1 MFCTKERR
9 PYMGEKKNN
18 IQKPISEDVMY
29 KLMMIIT
36 FSVTTF
42 FILKNVVSKS
52 IPGTLITTVCL
63 IVFTLITFI
72 MKKMKVDKSKQ
83 QFAICIC
90 IIFLCFIISLF
101 SGNYYSDDFP
111 LYLAIVGLSGIYLRP
126 HYTIIQVVLIDILL
140 IAQYLIHPE
149 KADPLSQYLMCMGIL
164 TIGIYTNYLTI
175 KQGRAYIDLAQARA
189 EEAETLLSSIRIA
202 GEELLDTCEK
212 SSERIAGLKEVNDL
226 LEQNALELK
235 DGYTEIDA
243 DTKEVACTFED
254 VREKM
259 NITEQQIASL
269 NDEVQNVE
277 HALNHNKDNMLEV
290 TKQVETVKTILF
302 STNEVFNDLQQ
313 KIVEISGI
321 TEQLTKIASS
331 TNMLALN
338 ASIEAARAGEAGA
351 GFAVV
356 ASKVQELA
364 EDSNRCSAQVNTVVS
379 DMQFQIAKTTSQ
391 LAESTQAIDISVE
404 SLNGFHESFD
414 SLTAQFI
421 SLYGNIYDQNINV
434 QEMEQ
439 RVDELKE
446 KISDMTYTSEKNQD
460 TVVSMTNA
468 IGIYKENVDMV
479 VSDTEEI
486 HKVSDSMLELA
497 VTYEHENE

>member
-1 MFCTKERR
+1 
-9 PYMGEKKNN
+9 MGEKNN
-18 IQKPISEDVMY
+18 KIGKPISEDIMFRI
-29 KLMMIIT
+29 MMIIT
-36 FSVTTF
+36 FSVTAF
-42 FILKNVVSKS
+42 FILKNVISKS
-52 IPGTLITTVCL
+52 VPGTIVTTTCL
-63 IVFTLITFI
+63 IVFALIIFV
-72 MKKMKVDKSKQ
+72 MKKMQVDKSKQ

-126 HYTIIQVVLIDILL
+126 NYTIIQVVIIDILL

-164 TIGIYTNYLTI
+164 TVGVFTNYLTI
-175 KQGRAYIDLAQARA
+175 KQGRAYIELAQARA
-189 EEAETLLSSIRIA
+189 EGAETLLSSIRLA
-202 GEELLDTCEK
+202 GEDLLDTCEK
-212 SSERIAGLKEVNDL
+212 SSKRIAGLKEVNDL
-226 LEQNALELK
+226 LEQNANDLK
-235 DGYTEIDA
+235 EGYIEIDE
-243 DTKEVACTFED
+243 DTKEVASTFED

-269 NDEVQNVE
+269 NDEVRNVE
-277 HALNHNKDNMLEV
+277 HALGHNKDNMLEV
-290 TKQVETVKTILF
+290 TKQVETVKNILF
-302 STNEVFNDLQQ
+302 STNEVFHDLQQ

-379 DMQFQIAKTTSQ
+379 DMQYQIAKTTDQ
-391 LAESTQAIDISVE
+391 LAESTQAINTSVE

-414 SLTAQFI
+414 SLTSQFI

-439 RVDELKE
+439 RIDELKL
-446 KISDMTYTSEKNQD
+446 KITDMTYTSEKNQD
-460 TVVSMTNA
+460 TVASMTNA
-468 IGIYKENVDMV
+468 LGIYKENVDMV
-479 VSDTEEI
+479 VNDTEEI
-486 HKVSDSMLELA
+486 HKVSDSMLDLA
-497 VTYEHENE
+497 ITYENENE

>member
-1 MFCTKERR
+1 
-9 PYMGEKKNN
+9 MGEKNN
-18 IQKPISEDVMY
+18 KIRKPISEDIMF
-29 KLMMIIT
+29 KIMMIIT
-36 FSVTTF
+36 FSVTAF
-42 FILKNVVSKS
+42 FVLKNVISKS
-52 IPGTLITTVCL
+52 ISGTIVTTTCL
-63 IVFTLITFI
+63 IVFALIIFV
-72 MKKMKVDKSKQ
+72 MKKMQVDKSKQ

-126 HYTIIQVVLIDILL
+126 NYTIIQVAIIDILL

-164 TIGIYTNYLTI
+164 TIGVFTNYLTI
-175 KQGRAYIDLAQARA
+175 KQGRAYIELAQARA
-189 EEAETLLSSIRIA
+189 EGAETLLSSIRLA
-202 GEELLDTCEK
+202 GEDLLDTCEK
-212 SSERIAGLKEVNDL
+212 SSKRIAGLKEVNDL
-226 LEQNALELK
+226 LEQNANDLK
-235 DGYTEIDA
+235 EGYTEIDA
-243 DTKEVACTFED
+243 DTKEVASTFED

-277 HALNHNKDNMLEV
+277 HALGHNKDNMLEV
-290 TKQVETVKTILF
+290 TKQVETVKNILF

-379 DMQFQIAKTTSQ
+379 DMQYQIAKTTDQ
-391 LAESTQAIDISVE
+391 LAESTQAIKTSVE

-414 SLTAQFI
+414 SLTSQFI

-439 RVDELKE
+439 RIDELKE
-446 KISDMTYTSEKNQD
+446 KIVDMTYTSEKNQD

-468 IGIYKENVDMV
+468 LGIYKENVDMV

-486 HKVSDSMLELA
+486 HKVSDSMLDLA
-497 VTYEHENE
+497 ITYENEDE

>member
-1 MFCTKERR
+1 
-9 PYMGEKKNN
+9 MGEKNN
-18 IQKPISEDVMY
+18 KIRKPISEDIMF
-29 KLMMIIT
+29 KIMMIIT
-36 FSVTTF
+36 FSVTAF
-42 FILKNVVSKS
+42 FVLKNVISKS
-52 IPGTLITTVCL
+52 ISGTIVTTTCL
-63 IVFTLITFI
+63 IVFALIIFV
-72 MKKMKVDKSKQ
+72 MKKMQVDKSKQ

-126 HYTIIQVVLIDILL
+126 NYTIIQVAIIDILL

-164 TIGIYTNYLTI
+164 TIGVFTNYLTI
-175 KQGRAYIDLAQARA
+175 KQGRAYIELAQARA
-189 EEAETLLSSIRIA
+189 EGAETLLSSIRLA
-202 GEELLDTCEK
+202 GEDLLDTCEK
-212 SSERIAGLKEVNDL
+212 SSKRIAGLKEVNDL
-226 LEQNALELK
+226 LEQNANDLK
-235 DGYTEIDA
+235 EGYIEIEE
-243 DTKEVACTFED
+243 DTKEVASTFED
-254 VREKM
+254 VRDKM

-277 HALNHNKDNMLEV
+277 HALGDNKDNMLEV
-290 TKQVETVKTILF
+290 TKQIETVKSILF

-379 DMQFQIAKTTSQ
+379 DMQYQIAKTTDQ
-391 LAESTQAIDISVE
+391 LAESTQAINTSVE

-414 SLTAQFI
+414 SLTSQFI

-439 RVDELKE
+439 RIDELKE
-446 KISDMTYTSEKNQD
+446 KIVDMTYTSEKNQD

-468 IGIYKENVDMV
+468 LGIYKENVDMV

-486 HKVSDSMLELA
+486 HKVSDSMLDLA
-497 VTYEHENE
+497 ITYENEDE

>member
-1 MFCTKERR
+1 
-9 PYMGEKKNN
+9 MGEKNN
-18 IQKPISEDVMY
+18 KIGKPISEDIMFRI
-29 KLMMIIT
+29 MMIIT
-36 FSVTTF
+36 FSVTAF
-42 FILKNVVSKS
+42 FILKNVISKS
-52 IPGTLITTVCL
+52 VPGTIVTTTCL
-63 IVFTLITFI
+63 IVFTIIIFV
-72 MKKMKVDKSKQ
+72 MKKMQVDKSKQ

-101 SGNYYSDDFP
+101 SGNFYSDDFP

-126 HYTIIQVVLIDILL
+126 NYTIIQVVIIDILL

-164 TIGIYTNYLTI
+164 TVGVFTNYLTI
-175 KQGRAYIDLAQARA
+175 KQGRAYIELAQARA
-189 EEAETLLSSIRIA
+189 EGAETLLSSIRLA
-202 GEELLDTCEK
+202 GEDLLDTCEK
-212 SSERIAGLKEVNDL
+212 SSKRIAGLKEVNDL
-226 LEQNALELK
+226 LEQNANDLK
-235 DGYTEIDA
+235 EGYIEIDE
-243 DTKEVACTFED
+243 DTKEVASTFED

-277 HALNHNKDNMLEV
+277 HALGHNKDNMLEV
-290 TKQVETVKTILF
+290 TKQVETVKNILF
-302 STNEVFNDLQQ
+302 STNEVFHDLQQ

-379 DMQFQIAKTTSQ
+379 DMQYQIAKTTDQ
-391 LAESTQAIDISVE
+391 LAESTQAINTSVE

-414 SLTAQFI
+414 SLTSQFI

-439 RVDELKE
+439 RIDELKL
-446 KISDMTYTSEKNQD
+446 KITDMTYTSEKNQD
-460 TVVSMTNA
+460 TVASMTNA
-468 IGIYKENVDMV
+468 LGIYKENVDMV
-479 VSDTEEI
+479 VNDTEEI
-486 HKVSDSMLELA
+486 HKVSDSMLDLA
-497 VTYEHENE
+497 ITYENENE

>member
-1 MFCTKERR
+1 
-9 PYMGEKKNN
+9 MGEKNN
-18 IQKPISEDVMY
+18 KIGKPISEDIMFRI
-29 KLMMIIT
+29 MMIIT
-36 FSVTTF
+36 FSVTAF
-42 FILKNVVSKS
+42 FILKNVISKS
-52 IPGTLITTVCL
+52 VPGTIVTTTCL
-63 IVFTLITFI
+63 IVFALIIFV
-72 MKKMKVDKSKQ
+72 MKKMQVDKSKQ

-126 HYTIIQVVLIDILL
+126 NYTIIQVVIIDILL

-164 TIGIYTNYLTI
+164 TVGVFTNYLTI
-175 KQGRAYIDLAQARA
+175 KQGRAYIELAQARA
-189 EEAETLLSSIRIA
+189 EGAETLLSSIRLA
-202 GEELLDTCEK
+202 GEDLLDTCEK
-212 SSERIAGLKEVNDL
+212 SSKRIAGLKEVNDL
-226 LEQNALELK
+226 LEQNANDLK
-235 DGYTEIDA
+235 EGYIEIDE
-243 DTKEVACTFED
+243 DTKEVASTFED

-269 NDEVQNVE
+269 NDEVRNVE
-277 HALNHNKDNMLEV
+277 HALGHNKDNMLEV
-290 TKQVETVKTILF
+290 TKQVETVKNILF
-302 STNEVFNDLQQ
+302 STNEVFHDLQQ

-321 TEQLTKIASS
+321 TDQLTKIASS

-379 DMQFQIAKTTSQ
+379 DMQYQIAKTTDQ
-391 LAESTQAIDISVE
+391 LAESTQAINTSVE

-414 SLTAQFI
+414 SLTSQFI

-439 RVDELKE
+439 RIDELKL
-446 KISDMTYTSEKNQD
+446 KITDMTYTSEKNQD
-460 TVVSMTNA
+460 TVASMTNA
-468 IGIYKENVDMV
+468 LGIYKENVDMV
-479 VSDTEEI
+479 VNDTEEI
-486 HKVSDSMLELA
+486 HKVSDSMLDLA
-497 VTYEHENE
+497 ITYENEDE

>member
-1 MFCTKERR
+1 
-9 PYMGEKKNN
+9 MGEKNN
-18 IQKPISEDVMY
+18 KIGKPISEDIMFRI
-29 KLMMIIT
+29 MMIIT
-36 FSVTTF
+36 FSVTAF
-42 FILKNVVSKS
+42 FVLKNVISKS
-52 IPGTLITTVCL
+52 VPGTIVTTTCL
-63 IVFTLITFI
+63 IVFALIIFV
-72 MKKMKVDKSKQ
+72 MKKMQVDKSKQ

-126 HYTIIQVVLIDILL
+126 NYTIIQVVIIDILL

-164 TIGIYTNYLTI
+164 TVGVFTNYLTI
-175 KQGRAYIDLAQARA
+175 KQGRAYIELAQARA
-189 EEAETLLSSIRIA
+189 EGAETLLSSIRLA
-202 GEELLDTCEK
+202 GEDLLDTCEK
-212 SSERIAGLKEVNDL
+212 SSKRIAGLKEVNDL
-226 LEQNALELK
+226 LEQNANDLK
-235 DGYTEIDA
+235 EGYIEIDE
-243 DTKEVACTFED
+243 DTKEVASTFED
-254 VREKM
+254 VHEKM

-269 NDEVQNVE
+269 NDEVRNVE
-277 HALNHNKDNMLEV
+277 HALGHNKDNMLEV
-290 TKQVETVKTILF
+290 TKQVETVKNILF
-302 STNEVFNDLQQ
+302 STNEVFHDLQQ

-379 DMQFQIAKTTSQ
+379 DMQYQIAKTTDQ
-391 LAESTQAIDISVE
+391 LAESTQAINTSVE

-414 SLTAQFI
+414 SLTSQFI

-439 RVDELKE
+439 RIDELKL
-446 KISDMTYTSEKNQD
+446 KITDMTYTSEKNQD
-460 TVVSMTNA
+460 TVASMTNA
-468 IGIYKENVDMV
+468 LGIYKENVDLV
-479 VSDTEEI
+479 VNDTEEI
-486 HKVSDSMLELA
+486 HKVSDSMLDLA
-497 VTYEHENE
+497 ITYENENE

>member
-1 MFCTKERR
+1 
-9 PYMGEKKNN
+9 MGEKNN
-18 IQKPISEDVMY
+18 KIGKPISEDIMFRI
-29 KLMMIIT
+29 MMIIT
-36 FSVTTF
+36 FSVTAF
-42 FILKNVVSKS
+42 FVLKNVISKS
-52 IPGTLITTVCL
+52 VPGTVVTTTCL
-63 IVFTLITFI
+63 IVFALIIFV
-72 MKKMKVDKSKQ
+72 MKKMQVDKSKQ

-101 SGNYYSDDFP
+101 SGNFYSDDFP

-126 HYTIIQVVLIDILL
+126 NYTIIQVVIIDILL

-164 TIGIYTNYLTI
+164 TVGVFTNYLTI
-175 KQGRAYIDLAQARA
+175 KQGRAYIELAQARA
-189 EEAETLLSSIRIA
+189 EGAETLLSSIRLA
-202 GEELLDTCEK
+202 GEDLLDTCEK
-212 SSERIAGLKEVNDL
+212 SSKRIAGLKEVNDL
-226 LEQNALELK
+226 LEQNANDLK
-235 DGYTEIDA
+235 EGYIEIDE
-243 DTKEVACTFED
+243 DTKEVASTFED

-277 HALNHNKDNMLEV
+277 HALGHNKDNMLEV
-290 TKQVETVKTILF
+290 TKQVETVKNILF
-302 STNEVFNDLQQ
+302 STNEVFHDLQQ

-379 DMQFQIAKTTSQ
+379 DMQYQIAKTTDQ
-391 LAESTQAIDISVE
+391 LAESTQAINTSVE

-414 SLTAQFI
+414 SLTSQFI

-439 RVDELKE
+439 RIDELKL
-446 KISDMTYTSEKNQD
+446 KITDMTYTSEKNQD
-460 TVVSMTNA
+460 TVASMTNA
-468 IGIYKENVDMV
+468 LGIYKENVDMV
-479 VSDTEEI
+479 VNDTEEI
-486 HKVSDSMLELA
+486 HKVSDSMLDLA
-497 VTYEHENE
+497 ITYENENE

>member
-1 MFCTKERR
+1 
-9 PYMGEKKNN
+9 MGEKNN
-18 IQKPISEDVMY
+18 KIGKPISEDIMFRI
-29 KLMMIIT
+29 MMIIT
-36 FSVTTF
+36 FSVTAF
-42 FILKNVVSKS
+42 FILKNVISKS
-52 IPGTLITTVCL
+52 VPGTIVTTTCL
-63 IVFTLITFI
+63 IVFALIIFV
-72 MKKMKVDKSKQ
+72 MKKMQVDKSKQ

-126 HYTIIQVVLIDILL
+126 NYTIIQVVIIDILL

-164 TIGIYTNYLTI
+164 TVGVFTNYLTI
-175 KQGRAYIDLAQARA
+175 KQGRAYIELAQARA
-189 EEAETLLSSIRIA
+189 EGAETLLSSIRLA
-202 GEELLDTCEK
+202 GEDLLDTCEK
-212 SSERIAGLKEVNDL
+212 SSKRIAGLKEVNDL
-226 LEQNALELK
+226 LEQNANDLK
-235 DGYTEIDA
+235 EGYIEIDE
-243 DTKEVACTFED
+243 DTKEVASTFED
-254 VREKM
+254 VHEKM

-269 NDEVQNVE
+269 NDEVRNVE
-277 HALNHNKDNMLEV
+277 HALGHNKDNMLEV
-290 TKQVETVKTILF
+290 TKQVETVKNILF
-302 STNEVFNDLQQ
+302 STNEVFHDLQQ

-379 DMQFQIAKTTSQ
+379 DMQYQIAKTTDQ
-391 LAESTQAIDISVE
+391 LAESTQAINTSVE

-414 SLTAQFI
+414 SLTSQFI

-439 RVDELKE
+439 RIDELKL
-446 KISDMTYTSEKNQD
+446 KITDMTYTSEKNQD
-460 TVVSMTNA
+460 TVASMTNA
-468 IGIYKENVDMV
+468 LGIYKENVDLV
-479 VSDTEEI
+479 VNDTEEI
-486 HKVSDSMLELA
+486 HKVSDSMLDLA
-497 VTYEHENE
+497 ITYENENE

>member
-1 MFCTKERR
+1 
-9 PYMGEKKNN
+9 MGEKNN
-18 IQKPISEDVMY
+18 KIGKPISEDIMFRI
-29 KLMMIIT
+29 MMIIT
-36 FSVTTF
+36 FSVTAF
-42 FILKNVVSKS
+42 FVLKNVISKS
-52 IPGTLITTVCL
+52 VPGTVVTTTCL
-63 IVFTLITFI
+63 IVFALIIFV
-72 MKKMKVDKSKQ
+72 MKKMQVDKSKQ

-126 HYTIIQVVLIDILL
+126 NYTIIQVVIIDILL

-164 TIGIYTNYLTI
+164 TVGVFTNYLTI
-175 KQGRAYIDLAQARA
+175 KQGRAYIELAQARA
-189 EEAETLLSSIRIA
+189 EGAETLLSSIRLA
-202 GEELLDTCEK
+202 GEDLLDTCEK
-212 SSERIAGLKEVNDL
+212 SSKRIAGLKEVNDL
-226 LEQNALELK
+226 LEQNANDLK
-235 DGYTEIDA
+235 EGYIEIDE
-243 DTKEVACTFED
+243 DTKEVASTFED

-277 HALNHNKDNMLEV
+277 HALGHNKDNMLEV
-290 TKQVETVKTILF
+290 TKQVETVKSILF
-302 STNEVFNDLQQ
+302 STNEVFHDLQQ

-379 DMQFQIAKTTSQ
+379 DMQYQIAKTTDQ
-391 LAESTQAIDISVE
+391 LAESTQAVNTSVE

-414 SLTAQFI
+414 SLTSQFI

-439 RVDELKE
+439 RIDELKL
-446 KISDMTYTSEKNQD
+446 KITDMTYTSEKNQD
-460 TVVSMTNA
+460 TVASMTNA
-468 IGIYKENVDMV
+468 LGIYKENVDMV
-479 VSDTEEI
+479 VNDTEEI
-486 HKVSDSMLELA
+486 HKVSDSMLDLA
-497 VTYEHENE
+497 ITYENENE

>member
-1 MFCTKERR
+1 
-9 PYMGEKKNN
+9 MGEKNN
-18 IQKPISEDVMY
+18 KIGKPISEDIMFRI
-29 KLMMIIT
+29 MMIIT
-36 FSVTTF
+36 FSVTAF
-42 FILKNVVSKS
+42 FILKNVISKS
-52 IPGTLITTVCL
+52 VPGTIVTTTCL
-63 IVFTLITFI
+63 IVFALIIFV
-72 MKKMKVDKSKQ
+72 MKKMQVDKSKQ

-126 HYTIIQVVLIDILL
+126 NYTIIQVVIIDILL

-164 TIGIYTNYLTI
+164 TVGVFTNYLTI
-175 KQGRAYIDLAQARA
+175 KQGRAYIELAQARA
-189 EEAETLLSSIRIA
+189 EGAETLLSSIRLA
-202 GEELLDTCEK
+202 GEDLLDTCEK
-212 SSERIAGLKEVNDL
+212 SSKRIAGLKEVNDL
-226 LEQNALELK
+226 LEQNANDLK
-235 DGYTEIDA
+235 EGYIEIDE
-243 DTKEVACTFED
+243 DTKEVASTFED

-269 NDEVQNVE
+269 NDEVRNVE
-277 HALNHNKDNMLEV
+277 HALGHNKDNMLEV
-290 TKQVETVKTILF
+290 TKQVETVKSILF
-302 STNEVFNDLQQ
+302 STNEVFHDLQQ

-379 DMQFQIAKTTSQ
+379 DMQYQIAKTTDQ
-391 LAESTQAIDISVE
+391 LAESTQAINTSVE

-414 SLTAQFI
+414 SLTSQFI

-439 RVDELKE
+439 RIDELKL
-446 KISDMTYTSEKNQD
+446 KITDMTYTSEKNQD
-460 TVVSMTNA
+460 TVASMTNA
-468 IGIYKENVDMV
+468 LGIYKENVDMV
-479 VSDTEEI
+479 VNDTEEI
-486 HKVSDSMLELA
+486 HKVSDSMLDLA
-497 VTYEHENE
+497 ITYENENE

>member
-1 MFCTKERR
+1 
-9 PYMGEKKNN
+9 MGEKNN
-18 IQKPISEDVMY
+18 KIGKPISEDIMFRI
-29 KLMMIIT
+29 MMIIT
-36 FSVTTF
+36 FSVTAF
-42 FILKNVVSKS
+42 FVLKNVISKS
-52 IPGTLITTVCL
+52 VPGTIVTTTCL
-63 IVFTLITFI
+63 IVFTIIIFV
-72 MKKMKVDKSKQ
+72 MKKMQVDKSKQ

-101 SGNYYSDDFP
+101 SGNFYSDDFP

-126 HYTIIQVVLIDILL
+126 NYTIIQVVIIDILL

-164 TIGIYTNYLTI
+164 TVGVFTNYLTI
-175 KQGRAYIDLAQARA
+175 KQGRAYIELAQARA
-189 EEAETLLSSIRIA
+189 EGAETLLSSIRLA
-202 GEELLDTCEK
+202 GEDLLDTCEK
-212 SSERIAGLKEVNDL
+212 SSKRIAGLKEVNDL
-226 LEQNALELK
+226 LEQNANDLK
-235 DGYTEIDA
+235 EGYIEIDE
-243 DTKEVACTFED
+243 DTKEVASTFED

-277 HALNHNKDNMLEV
+277 HALGHNKDNMLEV
-290 TKQVETVKTILF
+290 TKQVETVKNILF
-302 STNEVFNDLQQ
+302 STNEVFHDLQQ

-379 DMQFQIAKTTSQ
+379 DMQYQIAKTTDQ
-391 LAESTQAIDISVE
+391 LAESTQAINTSVE

-414 SLTAQFI
+414 SLTSQFI

-439 RVDELKE
+439 RIDELKL
-446 KISDMTYTSEKNQD
+446 KITDMTYTSEKNQD
-460 TVVSMTNA
+460 TVASMTNA
-468 IGIYKENVDMV
+468 LGIYKENVDMV
-479 VSDTEEI
+479 VNDTEEI
-486 HKVSDSMLELA
+486 HKVSDSMLDLA
-497 VTYEHENE
+497 ITYENENE

>member
-1 MFCTKERR
+1 
-9 PYMGEKKNN
+9 MGEKNN
-18 IQKPISEDVMY
+18 KIGKPISEDIMFRI
-29 KLMMIIT
+29 MMIIT
-36 FSVTTF
+36 FSVTAF
-42 FILKNVVSKS
+42 FILKNVISKS
-52 IPGTLITTVCL
+52 VPGTIVTTTCL
-63 IVFTLITFI
+63 IVFALIIFV
-72 MKKMKVDKSKQ
+72 MKKMQVDKSKQ

-126 HYTIIQVVLIDILL
+126 NYTIIQVVIIDILL

-164 TIGIYTNYLTI
+164 TVGVFTNYLTI
-175 KQGRAYIDLAQARA
+175 KQGRAYIELAQARA
-189 EEAETLLSSIRIA
+189 EGAETLLSSIRLA
-202 GEELLDTCEK
+202 GEDLLDTCEK
-212 SSERIAGLKEVNDL
+212 SSKRIAGLKEVNDL
-226 LEQNALELK
+226 LEQNANDLK
-235 DGYTEIDA
+235 EGYIEIDE
-243 DTKEVACTFED
+243 DTKEVASTFED

-269 NDEVQNVE
+269 NDEVRNVE
-277 HALNHNKDNMLEV
+277 HALGHNKDNMLEV
-290 TKQVETVKTILF
+290 TKQVETVKNILF
-302 STNEVFNDLQQ
+302 STNEVFHDLQQ

-379 DMQFQIAKTTSQ
+379 DMQYQIAKTTDQ
-391 LAESTQAIDISVE
+391 LAESTQAINTSVE

-414 SLTAQFI
+414 SLTSQFI

-439 RVDELKE
+439 RIDELKL
-446 KISDMTYTSEKNQD
+446 KITDMTYTSEKNQD
-460 TVVSMTNA
+460 TVASMTNA
-468 IGIYKENVDMV
+468 LGIYKENVDMV

-486 HKVSDSMLELA
+486 HKVSDSMLDLA
-497 VTYEHENE
+497 ITYENEDE